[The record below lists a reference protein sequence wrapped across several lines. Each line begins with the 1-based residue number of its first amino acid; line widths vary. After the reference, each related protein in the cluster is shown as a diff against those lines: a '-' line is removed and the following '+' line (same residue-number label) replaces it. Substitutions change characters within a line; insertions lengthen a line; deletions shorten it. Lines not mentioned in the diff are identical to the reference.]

1 LESESKTAKMRGEM
15 LENILREDQNKAKGM
30 INPNDLASFRI
41 LNEENKQLKELIKHF
56 IENK

>member
-41 LNEENKQLKELIKHF
+41 LNEENKQLKELIRHF
-56 IENK
+56 I